1 MKSKNTIRVVCAVG
15 AVISIFL
22 ITCFLGLLLVRIAL
36 GNTAYAVKIPLLLPL
51 CAIAAILTGN
61 IFSFENELETEFEE
75 EDIKEEITETPAI
88 KSYTPPQLDE
98 SIYPELFSKSFDE
111 TETVSFERPDIK
123 QILREQRQESE
134 EASPTDEA
142 EAENEEDPIFSFA
155 KSAKEEKTLYMDL
168 PDELPE
174 DYVAYEYEDDSE
186 EENFEEEE
194 YIAPRIPRVIIRIT
208 AALIAIISA
217 IFIPINCSTVYSND
231 SITIRRPFSEK
242 HYSITAADYYTVG
255 VTLTG
260 DLSMKLHFEDDREF
274 EMIVPSTAIKSGNFK
289 SNFSSSY
296 AYAAFCNRLLTRS
309 DIEKRFDD
317 ISSLDPSPALS
328 QKDLAYI
335 AEITETDLNNNNNN
349 NN

>member
-1 MKSKNTIRVVCAVG
+1 MKNKNTIRIVCAVG
-15 AVISIFL
+15 AAISIFL
-22 ITCFLGLLLVRIAL
+22 ITCFLGLLLIRIAL

-61 IFSFENELETEFEE
+61 IFSFENEPETEYDE
-75 EDIKEEITETPAI
+75 EDVSEEISEQSTIE
-88 KSYTPPQLDE
+88 SYTPPQLDE
-98 SIYPELFSKSFDE
+98 SIYPELFSKSFRE

-123 QILREQRQESE
+123 QILREQGQ
-134 EASPTDEA
+134 DA
-142 EAENEEDPIFSFA
+142 EDTAPPETAETEKEEDPIFSFD
-155 KSAKEEKTLYMDL
+155 KSNQEEKALYMDL

-174 DYVAYEYEDDSE
+174 DYVAYEYEEDSE
-186 EENFEEEE
+186 EDFEEEE

-208 AALIAIISA
+208 AALIAIILA

-242 HYSITAADYYTVG
+242 HYPITDADYYTVG

-260 DLSMKLHFEDDREF
+260 DVSMKLHFEDDREF
-274 EMIVPSTAIKSGNFK
+274 EMIVPATTIKSGNFK
-289 SNFSSSY
+289 SNFSSGY
-296 AYAAFCNRLLTRS
+296 AYAAFCNRLLIRS
-309 DIEKRFDD
+309 DVEKRFDD

-335 AEITETDLNNNNNN
+335 AEITEIDLTP
-349 NN
+349 